1 MRKAILTLILTIT
14 ALLSACAKNDQVT
27 VIISLDGFRW
37 DYTQWYDTPFLDRMA
52 EEGVE
57 AALIPSY
64 PSKTFPNHYTLA
76 TGLYPDHHGIIG
88 NKFINRATGKKFS
101 LSNREVKH
109 DAHYYG
115 GEPIWLTAQR
125 QGLRTAVFYWP
136 GSDVAVQGKYPDKYF
151 NYDQEPRLTF
161 GQRIDGILKQLRR
174 PEAKRPQLIMAYFE
188 QPDHNGHVYGPQA
201 KQTRIAVMEIDKL
214 ISNLYERIQK
224 LPISD
229 KVNFIVVSDHGMTL
243 TMPEKHINARQYL
256 KKEWYYDIE
265 GDAPANIY
273 VREGC
278 ADSICQALQGVD
290 HIRVWHRTEVPY
302 YLHYGTNENVGDVVI
317 DTELGWLLSDKKAEY
332 GGTHGY
338 DPSYNDMHALF
349 RAVGPAFKHI
359 SLPHFPNVDVYPL
372 LCHLLGIEPAPNDG
386 SLNIVKRMLR

>member
-52 EEGVE
+52 QEGVE

-229 KVNFIVVSDHGMTL
+229 NVNFIVVSDHGMTL
-243 TMPEKHINARQYL
+243 TMPEKHIDARQYL

-265 GDAPANIY
+265 GDAPANVY
-273 VREGC
+273 AREGC

-317 DTELGWLLSDKKAEY
+317 DTELGWLFSDKKAEY

>member
-14 ALLSACAKNDQVT
+14 VLLSASSKNDQVT

-278 ADSICQALQGVD
+278 ADSICLALQGVD

-317 DTELGWLLSDKKAEY
+317 DTELGWLFSDKKAEY

>member
-14 ALLSACAKNDQVT
+14 ALLSASSKNDQVT

-265 GDAPANIY
+265 GDAPANVY
-273 VREGC
+273 ARDGY

-290 HIRVWHRTEVPY
+290 HIRVWHRSEVPY

-317 DTELGWLLSDKKAEY
+317 DTELGWLFSDKKAEY

>member
-14 ALLSACAKNDQVT
+14 VLLSASSKNDQVT

-76 TGLYPDHHGIIG
+76 TGLFPDHHGIIG

-109 DAHYYG
+109 DARYYG

-151 NYDQEPRLTF
+151 NYDQEPRLAF

-229 KVNFIVVSDHGMTL
+229 NVNFIVVSDHGMTL

-265 GDAPANIY
+265 GDAPANVY
-273 VREGC
+273 AREGC

-317 DTELGWLLSDKKAEY
+317 DTELGWLFSDKKAEY

>member
-64 PSKTFPNHYTLA
+64 PSKTFPNNYTLA

-101 LSNREVKH
+101 LSNREFKH
-109 DAHYYG
+109 DARYYG

-229 KVNFIVVSDHGMTL
+229 NVNFIVVSDHGMTL
-243 TMPEKHINARQYL
+243 TMPEKHIDARQYL

-317 DTELGWLLSDKKAEY
+317 DTELGWLFSDKKAEY

>member
-52 EEGVE
+52 QEGVE

-109 DAHYYG
+109 DARYYG

-243 TMPEKHINARQYL
+243 TMPEKHIDARQYL

-265 GDAPANIY
+265 GDAPANVY
-273 VREGC
+273 AREGC

-317 DTELGWLLSDKKAEY
+317 DTELGWLFSDKKAEY

>member
-52 EEGVE
+52 QEGVE

-109 DAHYYG
+109 DARYYG

-161 GQRIDGILKQLRR
+161 GQRINGILKQLRR

-243 TMPEKHINARQYL
+243 TMPEKHIDARQYL

-278 ADSICQALQGVD
+278 ADSICLALQGVD
-290 HIRVWHRTEVPY
+290 HIRVWRRTEVPY

-317 DTELGWLLSDKKAEY
+317 DTELGWLFSDKKAEY

>member
-229 KVNFIVVSDHGMTL
+229 KVNFIVVSDHGMTI

-265 GDAPANIY
+265 GDAPANVY
-273 VREGC
+273 AREGC

-290 HIRVWHRTEVPY
+290 HIRVWHRSEVPY

-317 DTELGWLLSDKKAEY
+317 DTELGWLFSDKKAEY

>member
-229 KVNFIVVSDHGMTL
+229 NVNFIVVSDHGMTL
-243 TMPEKHINARQYL
+243 TMPEKHIDARQYL

-265 GDAPANIY
+265 GDAPANVY
-273 VREGC
+273 AREGC

-317 DTELGWLLSDKKAEY
+317 DTELGWLFSDKKAEY

>member
-243 TMPEKHINARQYL
+243 TMPEKHIDARQYL

-265 GDAPANIY
+265 GDAPANVY
-273 VREGC
+273 AREGC

-290 HIRVWHRTEVPY
+290 HIRVWHRSEVPY

-317 DTELGWLLSDKKAEY
+317 DTELGWLFSDKKAEY

>member
-109 DAHYYG
+109 DARYYG

-265 GDAPANIY
+265 GDAPANVY
-273 VREGC
+273 AREGC

-317 DTELGWLLSDKKAEY
+317 DTELGWLFSDKKAEY

>member
-37 DYTQWYDTPFLDRMA
+37 DYTQWYDTPFLDRMS

-265 GDAPANIY
+265 GDAPANVY
-273 VREGC
+273 AREGC

-290 HIRVWHRTEVPY
+290 HTRVWHRTEVPY

-317 DTELGWLLSDKKAEY
+317 DTELGWLFSDKKAEY

>member
-1 MRKAILTLILTIT
+1 M
-14 ALLSACAKNDQVT
+14 
-27 VIISLDGFRW
+27 
-37 DYTQWYDTPFLDRMA
+37 
-52 EEGVE
+52 
-57 AALIPSY
+57 
-64 PSKTFPNHYTLA
+64 
-76 TGLYPDHHGIIG
+76 
-88 NKFINRATGKKFS
+88 
-101 LSNREVKH
+101 
-109 DAHYYG
+109 
-115 GEPIWLTAQR
+115 
-125 QGLRTAVFYWP
+125 
-136 GSDVAVQGKYPDKYF
+136 AVQGKYPDKYF

-265 GDAPANIY
+265 GDAPANVY
-273 VREGC
+273 AREGC

-317 DTELGWLLSDKKAEY
+317 DTELGWLFSDKKAEY

>member
-52 EEGVE
+52 QEGVE

-109 DAHYYG
+109 DARYYG

-151 NYDQEPRLTF
+151 NYDQEPRLAF

-229 KVNFIVVSDHGMTL
+229 NVNFIVVSDHGMTL

-265 GDAPANIY
+265 GDAPANVY
-273 VREGC
+273 AREGC

-317 DTELGWLLSDKKAEY
+317 DTELGWLFSDKKAEY

>member
-52 EEGVE
+52 QEGVE

-76 TGLYPDHHGIIG
+76 TGLFPDHHGIIG

-229 KVNFIVVSDHGMTL
+229 NVNFIVVSDHGMTL
-243 TMPEKHINARQYL
+243 TMPEKHIDARQYL

-317 DTELGWLLSDKKAEY
+317 DTELGWLFSDKKAEY

>member
-88 NKFINRATGKKFS
+88 NKFINRAIGKKFS

-229 KVNFIVVSDHGMTL
+229 NVNFIVVSDHGMTL

-265 GDAPANIY
+265 GDAPANVY
-273 VREGC
+273 AREGC

>member
-52 EEGVE
+52 QEGVE

-76 TGLYPDHHGIIG
+76 TGLFPDHHGIIG

-229 KVNFIVVSDHGMTL
+229 NVNFIVVSDHGMTL
-243 TMPEKHINARQYL
+243 TMPEKHIDARQYL

-265 GDAPANIY
+265 GDAPANVY
-273 VREGC
+273 AREGC

-317 DTELGWLLSDKKAEY
+317 DTELGWLFSDKKAEY

>member
-109 DAHYYG
+109 DARYYG

-229 KVNFIVVSDHGMTL
+229 NVNFIVVSDHGMTL
-243 TMPEKHINARQYL
+243 TMPEKHIDARQYL

-278 ADSICQALQGVD
+278 ADSICLALQGVD

-317 DTELGWLLSDKKAEY
+317 DTELGWLFSDKKAEY

>member
-76 TGLYPDHHGIIG
+76 TGLFPDHHGIIG

-265 GDAPANIY
+265 GDAPANVY
-273 VREGC
+273 AREGC

-317 DTELGWLLSDKKAEY
+317 DTELGWLFSDKKAEY

>member
-14 ALLSACAKNDQVT
+14 ALLSASSKNDQVT

-52 EEGVE
+52 QEGVE

-109 DAHYYG
+109 DARYYG

-265 GDAPANIY
+265 GDAPANVY
-273 VREGC
+273 AREGC

-317 DTELGWLLSDKKAEY
+317 DTELGWLFSDKKAEY

>member
-52 EEGVE
+52 QEGVE

-243 TMPEKHINARQYL
+243 TMPEKHIDARQYL

-265 GDAPANIY
+265 GDAPANVY
-273 VREGC
+273 AREGC

-317 DTELGWLLSDKKAEY
+317 DTELGWLFSDKKAEY

>member
-14 ALLSACAKNDQVT
+14 ALLSASSKNDQVT

-229 KVNFIVVSDHGMTL
+229 NVNFIVVSDHGMTL

-265 GDAPANIY
+265 GDAPANVY
-273 VREGC
+273 AREGC

>member
-52 EEGVE
+52 QEGVE

-88 NKFINRATGKKFS
+88 NKFTNRATGKKFS

-109 DAHYYG
+109 DARYYG

-151 NYDQEPRLTF
+151 NYDQEPRLAF

-229 KVNFIVVSDHGMTL
+229 NVNFIVVSDHGMTL

-265 GDAPANIY
+265 GDAPANVY
-273 VREGC
+273 AREGC

-317 DTELGWLLSDKKAEY
+317 DTELGWLFSDKKAEY

>member
-76 TGLYPDHHGIIG
+76 TGLFPDHHGIIG

-243 TMPEKHINARQYL
+243 TMPEKHIDARQYL

-317 DTELGWLLSDKKAEY
+317 DTELGWLFSDKKAEY

>member
-52 EEGVE
+52 QEGVE

-109 DAHYYG
+109 DARYYG

-265 GDAPANIY
+265 GDAPANVY
-273 VREGC
+273 AREGC

-317 DTELGWLLSDKKAEY
+317 DTELGWLFSDKKAEY

>member
-52 EEGVE
+52 QEGVE

-109 DAHYYG
+109 DARYYG

-125 QGLRTAVFYWP
+125 QGMRTAVFYWP

-243 TMPEKHINARQYL
+243 TMPEKHIDARQYL

-317 DTELGWLLSDKKAEY
+317 DTELGWLFSDKKAEY

>member
-14 ALLSACAKNDQVT
+14 ALLSASSKNDQVT

-109 DAHYYG
+109 DARYYG

-265 GDAPANIY
+265 GDAPANVY
-273 VREGC
+273 AREGC

-290 HIRVWHRTEVPY
+290 HIRVWHRSEVPY

-317 DTELGWLLSDKKAEY
+317 DTELGWLFSDKKAEY

>member
-76 TGLYPDHHGIIG
+76 TGLFPDHHGIIG

-109 DAHYYG
+109 DARYYG

-229 KVNFIVVSDHGMTL
+229 NVNFIVVSDHGMTL
-243 TMPEKHINARQYL
+243 TMPEKHIDARQYL

-317 DTELGWLLSDKKAEY
+317 DTELGWLFSDKKAEY

>member
-229 KVNFIVVSDHGMTL
+229 NVNFIVVSDHGMTL
-243 TMPEKHINARQYL
+243 TMPEKHIDARQYL

-317 DTELGWLLSDKKAEY
+317 DTELGWLFSDKKAEY

>member
-52 EEGVE
+52 QEGVE

-243 TMPEKHINARQYL
+243 TMPEKHIDARQYL

-273 VREGC
+273 VREGYT
-278 ADSICQALQGVD
+278 DSICLALQGVD
-290 HIRVWHRTEVPY
+290 HIRVWRRTEVPY
-302 YLHYGTNENVGDVVI
+302 CLHYGTNENVGDVVI
-317 DTELGWLLSDKKAEY
+317 DTELGWLFSDKKAEY

>member
-109 DAHYYG
+109 DARYYG

-229 KVNFIVVSDHGMTL
+229 NVNFIVVSDHGMTL
-243 TMPEKHINARQYL
+243 TMPEKHIDARQYL

-317 DTELGWLLSDKKAEY
+317 DTELGWLFSDKKAEY

>member
-243 TMPEKHINARQYL
+243 TMPEKHIDARQYL

-278 ADSICQALQGVD
+278 ADSICLALQGVD
-290 HIRVWHRTEVPY
+290 HIRVWRCTEVPY

-317 DTELGWLLSDKKAEY
+317 DTELGWLFSDKKAEY

>member
-109 DAHYYG
+109 DARYYG

-201 KQTRIAVMEIDKL
+201 RQTRIAVMEIDKL

-229 KVNFIVVSDHGMTL
+229 NVNFIVVSDHGMTL
-243 TMPEKHINARQYL
+243 TMPEKHIDARQYL

-317 DTELGWLLSDKKAEY
+317 DTELGWLFSDKKAEY

>member
-14 ALLSACAKNDQVT
+14 ALLSASSKNDQVT

-76 TGLYPDHHGIIG
+76 TGLFPDHHGIIG

-265 GDAPANIY
+265 GDAPANVY
-273 VREGC
+273 AREGC

-317 DTELGWLLSDKKAEY
+317 DTELGWLFSDKKAEY

>member
-52 EEGVE
+52 QEGVE

-109 DAHYYG
+109 DARYYG

-243 TMPEKHINARQYL
+243 TMPEKHIDARQYL

-317 DTELGWLLSDKKAEY
+317 DTELGWLFSDKKAEY

>member
-14 ALLSACAKNDQVT
+14 VLLSASSKNDQVT

-76 TGLYPDHHGIIG
+76 TGLFPDHHGIIG

-109 DAHYYG
+109 DARYYG

-229 KVNFIVVSDHGMTL
+229 NVNFIVVSDHGMTL

-265 GDAPANIY
+265 GDAPANVY
-273 VREGC
+273 AREGC

-317 DTELGWLLSDKKAEY
+317 DTELGWLFSDKKAEY

>member
-52 EEGVE
+52 QEGVE
-57 AALIPSY
+57 AALSPSY

-109 DAHYYG
+109 DARYYG

-229 KVNFIVVSDHGMTL
+229 NVNFIVVSDHGMTL

-265 GDAPANIY
+265 GDAPANVY
-273 VREGC
+273 AREGC

-317 DTELGWLLSDKKAEY
+317 DTELGWLFSDKKAEY

>member
-52 EEGVE
+52 QEGVE

-109 DAHYYG
+109 DARYYG

-174 PEAKRPQLIMAYFE
+174 PEAKRPQL
-188 QPDHNGHVYGPQA
+188 GHVYGPQA

-229 KVNFIVVSDHGMTL
+229 NVNFIVVSDHGMTL

-265 GDAPANIY
+265 GDAPANVY
-273 VREGC
+273 AREGC

-317 DTELGWLLSDKKAEY
+317 DTELGWLFSDKKAEY

>member
-52 EEGVE
+52 QEGVE

-76 TGLYPDHHGIIG
+76 TGLFPDHHGIIG

-265 GDAPANIY
+265 GDAPANVY
-273 VREGC
+273 AREGC

>member
-52 EEGVE
+52 QEGVE

-265 GDAPANIY
+265 GDAPANVY
-273 VREGC
+273 AREGC

-317 DTELGWLLSDKKAEY
+317 DTELGWLFSDKKAEY